1 MDMSEKRLSELAERA
16 SERYYVTFSDF
27 LNMEEQSELSSL
39 ALPCDYATFGGYD
52 GAERAVAA
60 FGNGCEYAEFPI
72 KIVEAAP
79 LSQKFADKLLH
90 RDFLGSLMGLGIK
103 RSVLGD
109 IVVKNNT
116 GYIFC
121 LDSIADY
128 VVQNLD
134 KVRHTCVK
142 CRVVQNL
149 PVGAVAELEE
159 KEIIVASLRLDV
171 LAAAV
176 YNFSRS
182 GVKELFVQRKVFVNS
197 ALCENFSY
205 NVKPG
210 DIVSVRGNGRFKCGN
225 VLGSTKK
232 GRTVLQIFVYK

>member
-1 MDMSEKRLSELAERA
+1 M
-16 SERYYVTFSDF
+16 
-27 LNMEEQSELSSL
+27 
-39 ALPCDYATFGGYD
+39 
-52 GAERAVAA
+52 
-60 FGNGCEYAEFPI
+60 
-72 KIVEAAP
+72 EAAP

-149 PVGAVAELEE
+149 PAGAVAEPEE

-176 YNFSRS
+176 
-182 GVKELFVQRKVFVNS
+182 L
-197 ALCENFSY
+197 
-205 NVKPG
+205 
-210 DIVSVRGNGRFKCGN
+210 
-225 VLGSTKK
+225 
-232 GRTVLQIFVYK
+232 

>member
-1 MDMSEKRLSELAERA
+1 MDIFEKRLFELAERA
-16 SERYYVTFSDF
+16 SERCYVTFSDF
-27 LNMEEQSELSSL
+27 LNMEEQSELASL

-60 FGNGCEYAEFPI
+60 FGNGCQYAEFPVKII
-72 KIVEAAP
+72 KAEP
-79 LSQKFADKLLH
+79 LSQKFADKLSH

-103 RSVLGD
+103 RNVLGD
-109 IVVKNNT
+109 IVIKENT

-128 VVQNLD
+128 IVQNLD
-134 KVRHTCVK
+134 KVRHTSIK
-142 CRVVQNL
+142 CSVVHEL
-149 PVGAVAELEE
+149 PAGAVAEPEE

-182 GVKELFVQRKVFVNS
+182 GVKELFVQSKVFVNS

-232 GRTVLQIFVYK
+232 GRTVLRIFVYK

>member
-1 MDMSEKRLSELAERA
+1 M
-16 SERYYVTFSDF
+16 
-27 LNMEEQSELSSL
+27 
-39 ALPCDYATFGGYD
+39 
-52 GAERAVAA
+52 
-60 FGNGCEYAEFPI
+60 
-72 KIVEAAP
+72 EAAP

-149 PVGAVAELEE
+149 PAGAVEEPEE